1 MYRYCTGAAAYH
13 TRRVISAQEKTSLT
27 GVLFTERSFY
37 HEKKAVRR
45 HSRRYT
51 HALMR
56 GMLRFVL
63 ISRSVRLF
71 LIGNLII
78 RLGIFD
84 RRRLGI
90 LP

>member
-1 MYRYCTGAAAYH
+1 
-13 TRRVISAQEKTSLT
+13 
-27 GVLFTERSFY
+27 
-37 HEKKAVRR
+37 
-45 HSRRYT
+45 
-51 HALMR
+51 MR

-78 RLGIFD
+78 KLGIFD